1 MSMIDRLFGDS
12 EKHPS
17 KPLSDADSDMR
28 KVLEAL
34 GDLNGQPIEML
45 TPQEARRQP
54 TPTDAVMRILRERK
68 LDGMADL
75 GVTTEDITLDGA
87 AGPLQAR
94 IYRPDSKHPKHP
106 VVVYFHGGGWVIAN
120 LDVYDAGPRAV
131 ARFADCIVVSCEYR
145 MAPENPFPAAHD
157 DAVAAWKWVVANAA
171 SFGGDPSNV
180 AVMGESAGGN
190 LAANVAIAARDQ
202 GLQAP
207 VHMALIYPIAGN
219 DMNTESYL
227 EYEHAKPLSKAMM
240 AWFVEHVF
248 TDKSQSADL
257 RINLV
262 AADLHGLPS
271 ATVIRAQIDPLC
283 SDGELLAERLEAAGV
298 DVRAKTFH
306 GVTHE
311 FFGMGLVVKDAAA
324 AELFVAHDL
333 KKAFGTAILPI

>member
-1 MSMIDRLFGDS
+1 MSLIDRLFGDA
-12 EKHPS
+12 EKHAP

-28 KVLEAL
+28 KVLETLADL
-34 GDLNGQPIEML
+34 GGQPVEML
-45 TPQEARRQP
+45 TPEAARLQP
-54 TPTDAVMRILRERK
+54 SPADAVMRILRERK
-68 LDGMADL
+68 IDQMADL
-75 GVTTEDITLDGA
+75 GVTTEDITIDGA

-94 IYRPDSKHPKHP
+94 IYRPDTKHPRHP

-120 LDVYDAGPRAV
+120 LNVYDSAPRAI
-131 ARFADCIVVSCEYR
+131 ARFSDCIVVSCEYR

-171 SFGGDPSNV
+171 SFGGDPANV

-190 LAANVAIAARDQ
+190 LAVNVAVAARGQ
-202 GLQAP
+202 GLQPP
-207 VHMALIYPIAGN
+207 VHMALIYPVAGN

-227 EYEHAKPLSKAMM
+227 EYEDAKPLNKAMM
-240 AWFVEHVF
+240 EWFVEHVF
-248 TDKSQSADL
+248 TDPAQTADP

-262 AADLHGLPS
+262 DADLHGLPS

-283 SDGELLAERLEAAGV
+283 SEGELLADRLEAAGSA
-298 DVRAKTFH
+298 VRGKTFH

-311 FFGMGLVVKDAAA
+311 FFGMGLVVKDAAV